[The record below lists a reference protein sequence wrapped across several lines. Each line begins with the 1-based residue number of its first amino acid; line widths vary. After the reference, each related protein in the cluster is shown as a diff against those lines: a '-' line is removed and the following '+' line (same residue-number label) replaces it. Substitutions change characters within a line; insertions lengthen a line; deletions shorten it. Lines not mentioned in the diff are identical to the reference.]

1 MMTNIKYLLEQIRN
15 RGFVEGANLTEIAK
29 LLETNRNT
37 LNQIVDKIEFF
48 QENYDLPKPE
58 KYDYHNFF
66 IHKIRKKHG
75 NHRKVIVGVRS
86 SNKFKEITGLK

>member
-1 MMTNIKYLLEQIRN
+1 MTNKRYILEQIRN
-15 RGFVEGANLTEIAK
+15 RGFVEGEDLTKIAK
-29 LLETNRNT
+29 LLDTNRSL

-48 QENYDLPKPE
+48 QENFDLPKPE

-75 NHRKVIVGVRS
+75 NHKKVIIGTRTS
-86 SNKFKEITGLK
+86 DKFKEITRLK